1 MGLNLEPYNYWI
13 LYASLVLLLL
23 FLIITAFKVLKFTK
37 ELKTIKPTADH
48 INLNSKLSKIKV
60 DALQEKKKEDA
71 KKNKV
76 YQILLPILLA
86 IKHTYDTDN
95 NLNGTKGMVKAAQR
109 VVKNRND
116 QKKLFEQFMH

>member
-95 NLNGTKGMVKAAQR
+95 NLNGTSGMIKAAQR
-109 VVKNRND
+109 VIKNRND
-116 QKKLFEQFMH
+116 QKKLFKQFMH